1 MPLWVQLTSA
11 HTAAAAMVVCTCW
24 RRQNRMPL
32 LFQFLQNRPYPE
44 YCIIIRDTCRLQSVL
59 SIRLVLLLMLCVCCV
74 TCVLYS

>member
-1 MPLWVQLTSA
+1 
-11 HTAAAAMVVCTCW
+11 
-24 RRQNRMPL
+24 MPL